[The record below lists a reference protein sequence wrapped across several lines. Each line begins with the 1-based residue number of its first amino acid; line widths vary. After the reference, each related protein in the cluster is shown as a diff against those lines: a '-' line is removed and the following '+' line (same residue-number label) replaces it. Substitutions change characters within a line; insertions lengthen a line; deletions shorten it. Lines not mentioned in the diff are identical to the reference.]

1 MSTSNNIASLA
12 SSLQTSPFVKNDTGD
27 LENIKLSE
35 ETSAYSAA
43 LTTNEELRENL
54 RKTNIR
60 YIFDQI
66 NRAMQNHTREMIR
79 QERERQREDGE

>member
-1 MSTSNNIASLA
+1 MSIQHIT
-12 SSLQTSPFVKNDTGD
+12 SSLQTSPSVENNTG
-27 LENIKLSE
+27 E
-35 ETSAYSAA
+35 ETSAHLATNDPKR

-66 NRAMQNHTREMIR
+66 NRSMQVSTQEMIR
-79 QERERQREDGE
+79 QVRERQKEEE